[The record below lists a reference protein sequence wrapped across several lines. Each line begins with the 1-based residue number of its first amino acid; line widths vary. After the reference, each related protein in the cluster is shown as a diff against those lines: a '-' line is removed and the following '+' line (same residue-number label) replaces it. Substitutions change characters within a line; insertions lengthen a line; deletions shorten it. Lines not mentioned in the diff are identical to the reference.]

1 MQQMNE
7 GRAAGGAGVK
17 PTRLSYKF
25 QRLRER
31 IRTAILNGEF
41 QDRLPG
47 ERELGKLFNANAKT
61 INKALCDLSGEG
73 LLVRQIG
80 RGTFVASPNQTQAA
94 QHSLRITSFMP
105 EPGAETYLQKRIY
118 DALRN
123 EAAAQGHAMQRA
135 AYDERGDVSLT
146 DWPSQMRRAT
156 DGIVC
161 IPGSPLSGH
170 CGHASEALLMEA
182 HRRRVQIVVLG
193 ACAAESKLNA
203 VVPDFV
209 DAGFRLSEHLYRLGC
224 DTVVAVHGYMGREVE
239 AVISGCRTAAGRYA
253 GAVRTCPLRTQA
265 DGVPTAACI
274 DACFNEA
281 AATRDTAQLGPT
293 VGIVLVGLEAL
304 RFAKTNDK
312 LMKRWRAGEIAIT
325 TVLDAGDSVAS
336 EMEMT
341 SYEVPVDRIAAWG
354 LKLLGEVAPGQRP
367 VEVVI
372 PGVLKV
378 RNSIS
383 PEAPAAT
390 APGHREAKAQTSP
403 SKNGVR
409 EIAI

>member
-1 MQQMNE
+1 MHHVNE
-7 GRAAGGAGVK
+7 GRSSMGANGK

-31 IRTAILNGEF
+31 IRSAILNGEF

-47 ERELGKLFNANAKT
+47 ERELGKLFSANAKT
-61 INKALCDLSGEG
+61 INKALCDLSSEG

-80 RGTFVASPNQTQAA
+80 RGTFVASQRQGENSHRAMR
-94 QHSLRITSFMP
+94 LCCFMP
-105 EPGAETYLQKRIY
+105 EIGAETFLQKRIF
-118 DALRN
+118 DSLRI
-123 EAAAQGHAMQRA
+123 EAQTQGHALQRA
-135 AYDERGDVSLT
+135 VYDEAADVKLT
-146 DWPSQMRRAT
+146 DWSSQMRRAT
-156 DGIVC
+156 DGILC
-161 IPGSPLSGH
+161 IPGSPLSGQS
-170 CGHASEALLMEA
+170 GHASEALLLEA

-224 DTVVAVHGYMGREVE
+224 DTVVAVHGYNGREVE
-239 AVISGCRTAAGRYA
+239 AVVNGARTAAARYN
-253 GAVRTCPLRTQA
+253 GAVRSCPLRSSA
-265 DGVPTAACI
+265 EGVPTAVCI

-281 AATRDTAQLGPT
+281 NATRDRAQLGPT
-293 VGIVLVGLEAL
+293 VGVLLIGLEAL
-304 RFAKTNDK
+304 RFARTNDK

-325 TVLDAGDSVAS
+325 TVLDAGDTCAA

-341 SYEVPVDRIAAWG
+341 SYEVPVDRLAAWG
-354 LKLLGEVAPGQRP
+354 LKLLGEVTPGQRP

-383 PEAPAAT
+383 PEAPAA
-390 APGHREAKAQTSP
+390 ANGHREAKLETSP
-403 SKNGVR
+403 SKAGVK